1 MTNPLAEMS
10 GPQIDRLIAAL
21 DSLQEGDLAV
31 DMLIACGPS
40 AIPHLADFLLKGSP
54 RTIALPRCRAV
65 RALGGLGA
73 RETLIAYFRDYER
86 PPDTAVLFAEDA
98 VRSVAAREL
107 ARWNSEEVF
116 RVLLEAAAVRM
127 TSGLAVALGEFLRP
141 ESIPLLFDVL
151 EDDLCRQE
159 AMSSLRKQPEA
170 ARQFAILS
178 IRGLTSVPLEGP
190 SARCRQRAVV
200 QLLSELHVTRHDW
213 PDLLRFLSAGDPAT
227 VVAAARAGFLS
238 APEEAYPE
246 IAAALLRAA
255 ELPLFVQEDEVE
267 QLLAAHP
274 EIASK
279 IALEIVKNK
288 KDSGEKPNWLSPS
301 WRILNHVL
309 GRSLES
315 GRRGSA

>member
-40 AIPHLADFLLKGSP
+40 AIPYLADFLLKGSP
-54 RTIALPRCRAV
+54 RTVALPRCRAV
-65 RALGGLGA
+65 RALGELGA

-86 PPDTAVLFAEDA
+86 PPDSAVLFAEDA
-98 VRSVAAREL
+98 VRSAAAREL

-116 RVLLEAAAVRM
+116 RVLLEAAAERV
-127 TSGLAVALGEFLRP
+127 TSGLALALGEFRRP

-200 QLLSELHVTRHDW
+200 QLLSELRVPLHDW
-213 PDLLRFLSAGDPAT
+213 PDLVRFLSSGDPAT
-227 VVAAARAGFLS
+227 VVAAAKIGFLS
-238 APEEAYPE
+238 APGGAYPE
-246 IAAALLRAA
+246 IVAAVLRAA
-255 ELPLFVQEDEVE
+255 EKPGFVQEEEVE
-267 QLLAAHP
+267 QLLEAHP

-279 IALEIVKNK
+279 IALEMVKDK

-301 WRILNHVL
+301 WRILNHLL
-309 GRSLES
+309 GRALES
-315 GRRGSA
+315 GRRGGA